1 MKNNKLS
8 SPTLLTI
15 NDTSSQTGISA
26 YRIRQWFLDG
36 EIVGVRAGN
45 KILINF
51 EKLIWF
57 LDNSRNEKSSCN
69 QN

>member
-1 MKNNKLS
+1 MNNKLS
-8 SPTLLTI
+8 CPTLLTI
-15 NDTSSQTGISA
+15 NNTSKQTGISA

-45 KILINF
+45 KILINL

-57 LDNSRNEKSSCN
+57 LENSRNEQNNCN